1 MASKQKQKP
10 DLVLDGEMPRG
21 YRCPRCGSVEWS
33 PGSYHYEPGWAEVTY
48 TCWHQVR
55 GRDCGFKVMERER
68 VPSLIWVSPNNNWL
82 IYEEDLPRAPDFD
95 NDYSTVAR
103 VSVSDGYTSG
113 TMDINVKGLIQ
124 YDQNVLY
131 GSPQYVRDKAESI
144 LNKKW
149 KGMVQPSK
157 KANRNGK
164 AKRIQRDGKVYTDIE
179 TWKSDELLWASK
191 DDRWM
196 IFKGGDYGRPGH
208 KGIVASVKVR
218 TEDFFTVISID
229 DYGRIQQWGTRRDIP
244 KYVISQVERILKE
257 MYNGRTPVYSENRRR
272 GNGPLGSRSTAS
284 VEEDVRRH
292 VGDERFS
299 HIQAFMADH
308 PGYSLAELCYDE
320 DNWYL
325 FGEWER
331 RKYGKKA
338 SKAVKPGK
346 GSSGSKLPY
355 DPDVLAGEMTMFMAA
370 ADPFEFAD
378 QYGDDLESAHRDTL
392 RGISTVD
399 GVQTALRV
407 LDDMGKQPDRDLE
420 RMRKSL
426 MQKLNLMRDTMG
438 FYGSGN
444 RRSRR

>member
-1 MASKQKQKP
+1 M
-10 DLVLDGEMPRG
+10 
-21 YRCPRCGSVEWS
+21 
-33 PGSYHYEPGWAEVTY
+33 TY

-55 GRDCGFKVMERER
+55 GRDCGFRVMERER

-131 GSPQYVRDKAESI
+131 GSPQYVRDRAESI
-144 LNKKW
+144 LNRKW

-157 KANRNGK
+157 KSSRNGK
-164 AKRIQRDGKVYTDIE
+164 AKDTRNGKP
-179 TWKSDELLWASK
+179 LWASK
-191 DDRWM
+191 DNRWT
-196 IFKGGDYGRPGH
+196 IFEGDDNASVGL
-208 KGIVASVKVR
+208 KGIVA
-218 TEDFFTVISID
+218 TVTVQKDGRSNIVSID
-229 DYGRIQQWGTRRDIP
+229 DRGEIKQWCATPDIP
-244 KYVISQVERILKE
+244 IYVMNEVIRILVGMTK
-257 MYNGRTPVYSENRRR
+257 GKTPVYSENKRR

-308 PGYSLAELCYDE
+308 PGYSLAEVCFDE

-331 RKYGKKA
+331 RRYGKKA

-378 QYGDDLESAHRDTL
+378 QYGDELESAHRDTL

-399 GVQTALRV
+399 GIQTALRV

-426 MQKLNLMRDTMG
+426 IQKLNLMRDTMG